1 MFAYILHIPA
11 YVILPILGSLG
22 YPSCHNKIWPTSWRG
37 EYPMICDVL
46 AIPNWL
52 GRFLSINCSSLVY
65 WVWWGRAFDRH
76 DGRLIT
82 YAAQL
87 HHLACMGFF
96 TSHGSSLTRSVA
108 VYIPFWP
115 THQVSPRNSIDWFSF
130 SSLHLMSCEGRQC
143 KFQGLSDCERRYRK
157 SEEFHFG
164 KLVQLFFWPMTA
176 CLHLQFACTH
186 IISIVLLVPDC
197 SWTGLGRLIEAWR
210 HGSSWKSLAFI
221 GSHGTEPRDPF
232 YWLIHWVRL
241 PKLSN
246 SNIHFQQCSAVWGA
260 PAPSSL
266 QVCRGWL
273 VSSTRSWTSCRC
285 GSSFAAKRL
294 LAQCKTFPL

>member
-1 MFAYILHIPA
+1 MFDYILHIPA

-37 EYPMICDVL
+37 EYAMICDVL

-52 GRFLSINCSSLVY
+52 GRFLSINRSSLVY

-186 IISIVLLVPDC
+186 IITEHRVAC
-197 SWTGLGRLIEAWR
+197 TGLQLNRFGPPYRGMAAWE
-210 HGSSWKSLAFI
+210 FVEVI
-221 GSHGTEPRDPF
+221 G
-232 YWLIHWVRL
+232 IHWQSWYWTTWPL
-241 PKLSN
+241 LLIDSLSEATQ
-246 SNIHFQQCSAVWGA
+246 IV
-260 PAPSSL
+260 
-266 QVCRGWL
+266 
-273 VSSTRSWTSCRC
+273 
-285 GSSFAAKRL
+285 K
-294 LAQCKTFPL
+294 